1 MGILKDRLCDTHFQ
15 SAQFCQSAQA
25 ADAGV
30 SRIGFLLQV
39 VHHLV
44 SVVGTHGDGYLSLL
58 LQFEESFHDVIHI
71 HITFQ
76 VVGFV
81 EVAFCVTL
89 CAAEV
94 DEVDTVTELLHHA
107 FQVVGAAYTERTGA
121 KTKSVALVGNG
132 IYQCLEI
139 GSAAHN
145 ARQAEDGA
153 GGIIRMDNQ
162 LYTGFV
168 GNRSDFLQ
176 EVNQVGTQLFRC
188 DVFVAVEFLLE
199 LLQCEALFRTGQS
212 GNHVADEQ
220 LLVGIRHLLKT
231 SFGLGLL
238 FVGVVVF
245 GAGALQQEEVEGDES
260 GTFETQGAAAVGSS

>member
-153 GGIIRMDNQ
+153 GGDHPD
-162 LYTGFV
+162 G
-168 GNRSDFLQ
+168 
-176 EVNQVGTQLFRC
+176 
-188 DVFVAVEFLLE
+188 
-199 LLQCEALFRTGQS
+199 
-212 GNHVADEQ
+212 
-220 LLVGIRHLLKT
+220 
-231 SFGLGLL
+231 
-238 FVGVVVF
+238 
-245 GAGALQQEEVEGDES
+245 
-260 GTFETQGAAAVGSS
+260 